1 MIGPGP
7 QPQDRESGRW
17 VAVTLL
23 AAVLPPVLT
32 QVGEGVREYLQDRRK
47 RERQEG
53 EGEC

>member
-7 QPQDRESGRW
+7 QDKETGRW

-32 QVGEGVREYLQDRRK
+32 QVGEGVREYLRDRRK
-47 RERQEG
+47 QESEG
-53 EGEC
+53 EEASHS